1 MYGNILPLND
11 SYSLENVRAH
21 GATHYYDKSL
31 DDDPPSWSDTGEEVF
46 VEYEKFIYKDR
57 SLGTV

>member
-46 VEYEKFIYKDR
+46 VEGDPVKRI
-57 SLGTV
+57 V